1 MPIIAVDVQA
11 QCFVCSCVHRY
22 PKRTDAR
29 AEIRRMRKQAVGGAA
44 DNKQGHRMDDTTVVV
59 GFKVSVSNF
68 QGRRVFQWLAGQEE
82 GGAQH

>member
-1 MPIIAVDVQA
+1 
-11 QCFVCSCVHRY
+11 
-22 PKRTDAR
+22 
-29 AEIRRMRKQAVGGAA
+29 VGGAA

>member
-1 MPIIAVDVQA
+1 MF
-11 QCFVCSCVHRY
+11 CLFVRASL
-22 PKRTDAR
+22 PKNDRCAR
-29 AEIRRMRKQAVGGAA
+29 KDIAEIRRMRKQAVGGAA